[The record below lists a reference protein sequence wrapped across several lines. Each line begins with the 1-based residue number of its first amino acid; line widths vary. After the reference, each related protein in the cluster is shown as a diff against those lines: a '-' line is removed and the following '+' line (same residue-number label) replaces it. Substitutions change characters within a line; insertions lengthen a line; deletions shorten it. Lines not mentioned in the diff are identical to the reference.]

1 MKVHV
6 YSKEGC
12 GICTAAKEKL
22 QRMGYD
28 YEEHN
33 LQYHVE
39 FHEGWEKD
47 GSIEIL
53 AAHSQ
58 INTMPLIRVGNEFL
72 DYAAAMKTLKSLRK
86 QEGQR
91 VTA

>member
-12 GICTAAKEKL
+12 GRCTAAKEKL
-22 QRMGYD
+22 QRMGYQ

-39 FHEGWEKD
+39 FHEGWEDD

-72 DYAAAMKTLKSLRK
+72 DYAAAMKALKSLRK